1 MRKRIVT
8 TLALLTFLMG
18 VASLPR
24 AVAQEAAK
32 ENAAPINPS
41 ESYKIDFTVNE
52 IENGKKINSRS
63 YQMLLRAEA
72 APKWSDKQE
81 LRVGSRVPVDLGPGP
96 GSIQYED
103 VGMNLDCRLMPIANG
118 KVILDT
124 SWAYSAL
131 ENEHGPGSDT
141 QRPVFHQVKSG
152 GQAVVPLDKPTVIT
166 EMDDVASS
174 HRYVFEV
181 KVTKVSE

>member
-32 ENAAPINPS
+32 ENAAPNGPND
-41 ESYKIDFTVNE
+41 SYKIDFTVNE

-81 LRVGSRVPVDLGPGP
+81 LRVGSRVPVQFRPGQV
-96 GSIQYED
+96 QYQD
-103 VGMNLDCRLMPIANG
+103 VGMNIDCRLMPIANG

-131 ENEHGPGSDT
+131 ENEHGPGTDA
-141 QRPVFHQVKSG
+141 QPPVFHQSKSE
-152 GQAVVPLDKPTVIT
+152 GQAVVPLDQPTVIT
-166 EMDDVASS
+166 EMDDVAST